1 MSISV
6 QQPQPFDLVSDTIR
20 ISGMAGEA
28 FEANYNYEV
37 TDGHDSV
44 TGYFMAGDGVGGHG
58 QFQIEV
64 DVSGAAFTL
73 PRVFVHVFHVPPTD
87 DPGREDEV
95 IVPVLLGSQIVPG
108 FSVYDEYVVKGGD
121 TLWSIAADRLSSG
134 ADYPVL
140 VAANVHTIP
149 DPDTIAVGQVI
160 RIPR

>member
-64 DVSGAAFTL
+64 DV
-73 PRVFVHVFHVPPTD
+73 
-87 DPGREDEV
+87 
-95 IVPVLLGSQIVPG
+95 
-108 FSVYDEYVVKGGD
+108 
-121 TLWSIAADRLSSG
+121 
-134 ADYPVL
+134 
-140 VAANVHTIP
+140 
-149 DPDTIAVGQVI
+149 
-160 RIPR
+160 